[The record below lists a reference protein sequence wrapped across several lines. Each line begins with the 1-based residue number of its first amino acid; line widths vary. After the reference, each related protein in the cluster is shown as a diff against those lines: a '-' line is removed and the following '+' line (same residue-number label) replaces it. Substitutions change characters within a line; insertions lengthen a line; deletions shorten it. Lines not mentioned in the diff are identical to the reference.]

1 MKEPQVHQKP
11 SVCACVYVHVC
22 VRACVCVR
30 VWGRRQEVNMW
41 VQEVCTECTMR
52 HLVSYVNKHQYVCW
66 KSDYLAMQLSML
78 FRLQI
83 YTNTYT
89 HKAFDGGY
97 YTFPNH
103 EVDVYTLGGDL
114 VFFGFCTPSFSTL
127 SACKQNKQ
135 QTSPSKLSLP
145 VNKLINKSA

>member
-1 MKEPQVHQKP
+1 MGTGGL
-11 SVCACVYVHVC
+11 Y
-22 VRACVCVR
+22 R
-30 VWGRRQEVNMW
+30 V
-41 VQEVCTECTMR
+41 TMR
-52 HLVSYVNKHQYVCW
+52 HLVSYVNKHPQYVCW

-135 QTSPSKLSLP
+135 QTSPS
-145 VNKLINKSA
+145 